1 MNYNYLSG
9 LNTFQQNAVESIDGP
24 ILIIAGP
31 GSGKTRVITTRIA
44 YLVHECGVSAHRIAA
59 LTFTNKAAN
68 EMKERLLPLLGE
80 EAKKITAGTFHS
92 FCASILRRDGPVLG
106 LDRNFVIFD
115 DDDQMNVIKESI
127 KELNID
133 PKRFTPRGILATISN
148 AKSLLMD
155 SRTYD
160 ETKTDYYQEIV
171 SRVFQRYEEI
181 LTRSEAV
188 DFDDLL
194 VKTHN
199 ILMNHPNVGD
209 YYRERFLHL
218 MIDEFQDTNVAQYSI
233 AKQMT
238 SKYRNLC
245 VVGDPDQSIYSWR
258 NADIRNILSFNADF
272 ADAKTVTLEE
282 NYRSTKTILEG
293 AKVLISKNSDRVP
306 KDLWT
311 KNSNGNLIPVI
322 EGYNEENET
331 EQVLREIGKLLD
343 SGEFN
348 LSDICIMYRV
358 NAQSRSFEM
367 GCQRYGIPYQLI
379 GGVKFYQRKEIKD
392 LTAYL
397 RFLLNPN
404 DDVSLLRVVNL
415 PPRGIGQR
423 TLGELSRTSKTHNV
437 SKFEAIKIIVETEY
451 EGEVNAPQLGSR
463 AIKSLSTFRDLILNM
478 KSFLEIKDLV
488 EVIDMI
494 ITDTG
499 YKKLLQA
506 DEKSEERFENI
517 REYRTS
523 AEDYVH
529 LAKIEALTAFLEN
542 IALVSDVDSLTDIT
556 QTLTL
561 ITLHQAKG
569 LEYPVVFITGLE
581 DGLLPH
587 IKSIE
592 SGEPSELE
600 EERRLFYVG
609 MTRAEKRLYLTRSFR
624 RGFWGGSEPS
634 APSRFIYEIPR
645 ELLQIPET
653 DSVSGR
659 SYKTRDDY
667 SEQSRKTL
675 SNPTQ
680 GGKFTNHLKNSRAIS
695 TNKKHIK
702 HHSRKKETSETL
714 TFSPLNT
721 GDKVRHNTFG
731 DGIIINA
738 KPVNSDVQFT
748 VAFNKETGIKK
759 LLASFANLEKKTPE

>member
-1 MNYNYLSG
+1 MNYNYLAS
-9 LNTFQQNAVESIDGP
+9 LNSFQQDAVESIDGP
-24 ILIIAGP
+24 VLIIAGP
-31 GSGKTRVITTRIA
+31 GSGKTRVITSRIA
-44 YLVHECGVSAHRIAA
+44 YLIHENGVRPHRIAA
-59 LTFTNKAAN
+59 LTFTNKAAV
-68 EMKERLLPLLGE
+68 EMKERLVPLLGR
-80 EAKKITAGTFHS
+80 EAKNITAGTFHS
-92 FCASILRRDGPVLG
+92 FCASILRRDGAVLG
-106 LDRNFVIFD
+106 LNRNFIIFD
-115 DDDQMNVIKESI
+115 DVDQMNVIKEGM

-148 AKSLLMD
+148 AKSLLVD
-155 SRTYD
+155 AETYD

-171 SRVFQRYEEI
+171 SRVFLSYEET

-194 VKTHN
+194 AKTHN

-209 YYRERFLHL
+209 YYRERYLHL
-218 MIDEFQDTNVAQYSI
+218 MIDEFQDTNVAQYAI

-306 KDLWT
+306 KNLWT
-311 KNSNGNLIPVI
+311 NNSNGNLIPII

-331 EQVLREIGKLLD
+331 EKVLSEIEKLLD
-343 SGEFN
+343 SKEFK

-397 RFLLNPN
+397 RLLLNLN
-404 DDVSLLRVVNL
+404 DDVSLLRVVNI

-423 TLGELSRTSKTHNV
+423 TLGELSRTSRVHNV
-437 SKFEAIKIIVETEY
+437 SLFEAIKIIIESEY
-451 EGEVNAPQLGSR
+451 DGEPNVTQLGSR
-463 AIKSLSTFRDLILNM
+463 AIKALSAFRDLILSM
-478 KSFLEIKDLV
+478 RSSLQTKDLFQ
-488 EVIDMI
+488 VIDII

-499 YKKLLQA
+499 YKKIFHD

-517 REYRTS
+517 QEYRAS
-523 AEDYVH
+523 AEDYSN
-529 LAKIEALTAFLEN
+529 LDKIDALTAFLEN
-542 IALVSDVDSLTDIT
+542 IALVSDVDSLAEESETV
-556 QTLTL
+556 TL

-569 LEYPVVFITGLE
+569 LEYPAVFITGVE

-634 APSRFIYEIPR
+634 APSRFISEIPR
-645 ELLQIPET
+645 ELLQMPGKE
-653 DSVSGR
+653 SVSHR
-659 SYKTRDDY
+659 NQRTRDDHIRQTRKI
-667 SEQSRKTL
+667 SSGLKQSTKKQKSKSPAAT
-675 SNPTQ
+675 
-680 GGKFTNHLKNSRAIS
+680 S
-695 TNKKHIK
+695 TNN
-702 HHSRKKETSETL
+702 SVRLSAQKKESPKTPTS
-714 TFSPLNT
+714 SILNT
-721 GDKVRHNTFG
+721 GDKVRHDTFG
-731 DGIIINA
+731 DGIIINTLA
-738 KPVNSDVQFT
+738 VNSDIQLT
-748 VAFNKETGIKK
+748 VAFDKGLGIKR
-759 LLASFANLEKKTPE
+759 LLDSIANLKKISPE